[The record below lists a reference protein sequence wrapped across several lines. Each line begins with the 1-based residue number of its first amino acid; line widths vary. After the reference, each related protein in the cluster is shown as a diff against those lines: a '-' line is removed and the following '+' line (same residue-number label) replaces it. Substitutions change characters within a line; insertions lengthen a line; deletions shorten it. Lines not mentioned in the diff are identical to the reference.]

1 VPAAAVRRGFAAKT
15 GDNHVADLLSGTGHD
30 AVPAALDRQ
39 NNTGGYDL
47 KKIHRA
53 LIGSA
58 LALPLSIS
66 AALAGDKMEEGSE
79 IACTEVKYSSEF
91 LAKYPE
97 APAACLEARDHDGKR
112 YAKFNARVFL
122 NSADRTTVELLN
134 VKGDPLS
141 TFSFKPAPEAGV
153 SIDGKKTKF
162 TDLKKGET
170 ISFWVSEDRM
180 TASEMPG
187 STEESWAVLPPQ

>member
-1 VPAAAVRRGFAAKT
+1 MNSKKCA
-15 GDNHVADLLSGTGHD
+15 LLAT
-30 AVPAALDRQ
+30 
-39 NNTGGYDL
+39 
-47 KKIHRA
+47 
-53 LIGSA
+53 A
-58 LALPLSIS
+58 LALPLSIGV
-66 AALAGDKMEEGSE
+66 ALAAETMEKGTQ

-91 LAKYPE
+91 LERYPS

-134 VKGDPLS
+134 VKGDRLS

-153 SIDGKKTKF
+153 NINGKKVKF

-180 TASEMPG
+180 TASELPG

>member
-1 VPAAAVRRGFAAKT
+1 LNSKKCA
-15 GDNHVADLLSGTGHD
+15 LLAT
-30 AVPAALDRQ
+30 
-39 NNTGGYDL
+39 
-47 KKIHRA
+47 
-53 LIGSA
+53 A

-66 AALAGDKMEEGSE
+66 AALAAETVEKGTQ
-79 IACTEVKYSSEF
+79 IACTEVKYSAEF
-91 LAKYPE
+91 LSRYPD
-97 APAACLEARDHDGKR
+97 APAACLEARDTDGKR

-134 VKGDPLS
+134 VRGDRLS

-153 SIDGKKTKF
+153 NINGKKVKF

-170 ISFWVSEDRM
+170 ITFWVSEDRM
-180 TASEMPG
+180 TASELPG